1 MYINEILTR
10 KIIHVDMDCFYV
22 SASIRDKKHLLGQPI
37 AVGHSSKTRGVICS
51 CNYEARK
58 YGVRSAMP
66 LWKALEKCPALVL
79 LPVEMDKYR
88 SISQSILKIFMQY
101 TDIIEPLSLDEAYLD
116 VTGSTKSN
124 GSATLI
130 AKAIR
135 DDICQQEGIT
145 ASAGI
150 SFNKFLA
157 KIASDWNKPNGQ
169 FVIRPENRDEFIGL
183 LPINKVHGVGK
194 VTAKKLNDIGIETC
208 VNLQSLDIK
217 FLINKFGKHG
227 KDLYYLSRGIDNRIV
242 QVSRP
247 IKSISVEET
256 YETYVSTLEE
266 CKIRLNGLYDRLQ
279 LRLSSNPINPISTCF
294 VKLKFTDFT
303 RTTIERKFYSCELS
317 CFIALIDQ
325 ALKFKSFE
333 IRLIGIGVRFI
344 EKTEMNQYEF
354 EL

>member
-1 MYINEILTR
+1 
-10 KIIHVDMDCFYV
+10 MDCFYV
-22 SASIRDKKHLLGQPI
+22 SASIRDKQYLSGRPV

-79 LPVEMDKYR
+79 LPVEMEKYR
-88 SISQSILKIFMQY
+88 SISQAILQIFMKY

-116 VTGSTKSN
+116 VTGSVNCN

-130 AKAIR
+130 ASAIR
-135 DDICQQEGIT
+135 NDIYQLEQIT

-169 FVIRPENRDEFIGL
+169 FVIRPRNRDEFINM
-183 LPINKVHGVGK
+183 LPVNKVHGVGK
-194 VTAKKLNDIGIETC
+194 VTARKLNDIGIQTC
-208 VNLQSLDIK
+208 ADLQSLDIK
-217 FLINKFGKHG
+217 FLVDRFGKHG
-227 KDLYYLSRGIDNRIV
+227 RDLYYLSRGIDNRVV

-247 IKSISVEET
+247 AKSVSVEET
-256 YETYVSTLEE
+256 YETYISTIEE
-266 CKIRLNGLYDRLQ
+266 CKTKLSGLYERLQ
-279 LRLSSNPINPISTCF
+279 SRLSRNPHNSISASF

-303 RTTIERKFYSCELS
+303 RTTIERKFHSCELS
-317 CFIALIDQ
+317 HFRVLIDQ
-325 ALKFKSFE
+325 ALKAKSFE
-333 IRLIGIGVRFI
+333 IRLIGIGVRFL
-344 EKTEMNQYEF
+344 EKTELNQFEF
-354 EL
+354 DL